1 MSEQQEQQPVILTID
16 DQEYDVN
23 ELGNDSK
30 VHYVEVV
37 NLRKQLGELQNQIAA
52 AQQQSIN
59 LQVVLGFREN
69 ALRESIEVVEEVEP
83 EADCRIMA
91 QTHASKALQRIETHE
106 RECAL
111 RYESIK
117 ERLDS
122 GSQRFDKLERMI
134 WGIYPVMITSLI
146 AIVGLVLTQ

>member
-1 MSEQQEQQPVILTID
+1 
-16 DQEYDVN
+16 
-23 ELGNDSK
+23 
-30 VHYVEVV
+30 
-37 NLRKQLGELQNQIAA
+37 
-52 AQQQSIN
+52 
-59 LQVVLGFREN
+59 
-69 ALRESIEVVEEVEP
+69 
-83 EADCRIMA
+83 MA
-91 QTHASKALQRIETHE
+91 QTDANKALKKIDIHE
-106 RECAL
+106 AECAL